1 MNLNEVW
8 WCGDTRDLDC
18 AKIPGGSQVKGAGP
32 LKMGG
37 ATLKI
42 RTSDG
47 LEKASCGV
55 EPRKRASLQGFESPS
70 PHHFIGIDGARTE
83 KEQCSEPCFNT

>member
-1 MNLNEVW
+1 MRFGGAGIPETW
-8 WCGDTRDLDC
+8 T

-42 RTSDG
+42 PTSDG

-70 PHHFIGIDGARTE
+70 PHQISD
-83 KEQCSEPCFNT
+83 SSCFCGSFV

>member
-1 MNLNEVW
+1 
-8 WCGDTRDLDC
+8 
-18 AKIPGGSQVKGAGP
+18 
-32 LKMGG
+32 MGG

-70 PHHFIGIDGARTE
+70 PHQPDRRREGYVSGCHFM
-83 KEQCSEPCFNT
+83 NTLAMFDRISCI